1 MADHRPFPPSARRRA
16 LARAA
21 GLSPASPVVVGAIAW
36 IGALVGI
43 LVYGRTIAARLGA
56 WLAAACSGA
65 DGRDAAGAGSGALG
79 SGAVEHADSGALG
92 SGAVEHAGSGALGS
106 GAVEHAGSG
115 ALGSGAVEHALAGS
129 PWATIVTDV
138 LAFALPVL
146 VAAALAALL
155 AHVAQTRGF
164 WMPRRNLRGAPVLDT
179 SRTQHAG
186 LGIIGAIA
194 MGAVTLAWLWAVAP
208 RLALLVQHPAAG
220 ALMLAGFLG
229 TLAAVW
235 IGLGVL
241 DALVRHAELARS
253 LRMTAAEKREDER
266 LAGADP
272 RWRSRRAEVA
282 RGPSV
287 REAVAGASVVL
298 LAHGVAVAVAWD
310 SVRRPVPVRTA
321 IGRDARATQILG
333 LARRHGIAVHRDP
346 ELALALAEG
355 DGPVPE
361 ARWGRLAE
369 IIAATGRRTGSI

>member
-43 LVYGRTIAARLGA
+43 LVFGRAVAAQLGSWVA
-56 WLAAACSGA
+56 GACSAA
-65 DGRDAAGAGSGALG
+65 DGRDGSGSGAIGVGDAVGAGSDAVRSGVVVHAGTAVG
-79 SGAVEHADSGALG
+79 SGVHAWRSA
-92 SGAVEHAGSGALGS
+92 
-106 GAVEHAGSG
+106 
-115 ALGSGAVEHALAGS
+115 
-129 PWATIVTDV
+129 VTDV
-138 LAFALPVL
+138 LAFVLPVL
-146 VAAALAALL
+146 VAAALAALV

-164 WMPRRNLRGAPVLDT
+164 WMPRRNLRGAPELDT

-241 DALVRHAELARS
+241 DALLRHAELARS

-272 RWRSRRAEVA
+272 RWRARRAEAA

-287 REAVAGASVVL
+287 RDAVAGASVVL
-298 LAHGVAVAVAWD
+298 LADGVAVAVAWD

-333 LARRHGIAVHRDP
+333 LARRHRIAVHRDP
-346 ELALALAEG
+346 ELAVALADG

-361 ARWGRLAE
+361 ARWARLAE

>member
-21 GLSPASPVVVGAIAW
+21 GLSPASPIVVGAIAW

-43 LVYGRTIAARLGA
+43 LVFGRAIAARLGA
-56 WLAAACSGA
+56 WVAAACSGA
-65 DGRDAAGAGSGALG
+65 DGAGAVGS
-79 SGAVEHADSGALG
+79 AVQA
-92 SGAVEHAGSGALGS
+92 
-106 GAVEHAGSG
+106 
-115 ALGSGAVEHALAGS
+115 
-129 PWATIVTDV
+129 WTTIVTDV
-138 LAFALPVL
+138 LAFVLPVL
-146 VAAALAALL
+146 VAAALAALV
-155 AHVAQTRGF
+155 AHFAQTRSL
-164 WMPRRNLRGAPVLDT
+164 WLPRRTLRGAPALET
-179 SRTQHAG
+179 SRTQRAG
-186 LGIIGAIA
+186 LGILGAIA
-194 MGAVTLAWLWAVAP
+194 MGTVTLAWLWAVAP
-208 RLALLVQHPAAG
+208 RLALLVQQPAAG

-235 IGLGVL
+235 IGIGVL

-272 RWRSRRAEVA
+272 RWRARRAEVA

-287 REAVAGASVVL
+287 RDAVAGASVVL
-298 LAHGVAVAVAWD
+298 LADGVAVAVAWD
-310 SVRRPVPVRTA
+310 SVRRPIPVRTA

-346 ELALALAEG
+346 ELALLLADG

-361 ARWGRLAE
+361 ARWARLAE
-369 IIAATGRRTGSI
+369 IIAATSRRTRSI